1 MKKLISI
8 LMILFAFVLMQNEV
22 KAQAVTNSL
31 YTIDGSAYGSFW
43 GATTDT
49 LIASG
54 YRIQPVRM
62 KGDNMFII
70 DLQLTC
76 TKVSGTVTNKLY
88 IEKSMDNVNWTKV
101 DSVVLTGASSG
112 VSYKQV
118 DSWNY
123 PYLRFNH
130 VAPATAQKAYY
141 KLWYVARKK

>member
-8 LMILFAFVLMQNEV
+8 LLLAFAIVCATNEA
-22 KAQAVTNSL
+22 KSQALTSSM
-31 YTIDGSAYGSFW
+31 YTIDGSAYGYFY

-54 YRIQPVRM
+54 YRIQPIRM

-88 IEKSMDNVNWTKV
+88 IEKSMDNSNWTKV
-101 DSVVLTGASSG
+101 DSIVLTGASSG
-112 VSYKQV
+112 VSYKQI

-123 PYLRFNH
+123 PYLRLNH
-130 VAPATAQKAYY
+130 VAPATVQKAYY
-141 KLWYVARKK
+141 KIWYVARKK